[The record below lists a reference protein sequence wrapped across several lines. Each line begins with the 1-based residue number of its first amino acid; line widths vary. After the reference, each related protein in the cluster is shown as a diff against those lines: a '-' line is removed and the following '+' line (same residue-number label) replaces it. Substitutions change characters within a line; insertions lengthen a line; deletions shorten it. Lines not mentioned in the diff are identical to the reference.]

1 MLVRIS
7 NSWTVLCAV
16 FEVNCVTCS
25 MTSQDNDLFKSKL
38 SSGDNQQSPVTAP
51 NQLIFL
57 IADFLFKMWSSKQI
71 SLQCVQ

>member
-25 MTSQDNDLFKSKL
+25 MTSQDNDLFKSRL